1 MSRAL
6 TEITR
11 DLLIAKN
18 EYEIFKSD
26 DLKERIDELR
36 DEQITKEDGIY
47 FFYKDFDKEIDIFD
61 EQIKKAQHYVKFL
74 KSEQERMKMYV
85 IGQFQMTGTLPKHS
99 ALNPL
104 KIRES
109 AGAVDVIDENKI
121 PDTYWVE
128 YTNRK
133 LDKKRILKELKDG
146 DIIPGVRLIQKDF
159 ITGLK

>member
-18 EYEIFKSD
+18 EYEIFESD
-26 DLKERIDELR
+26 DLKERIDDLR
-36 DEQITKEDGIY
+36 DEQVRKEDGIY
-47 FFYKDFDKEIDIFD
+47 FFYKDFDKEIEIFD
-61 EQIKKAQHYVKFL
+61 EQIKKAQRYVKFL
-74 KSEQERMKMYV
+74 KNEQERMKMYV

-109 AGAVDVIDENKI
+109 AGAVDVIDEDKI

>member
-1 MSRAL
+1 MPQSL
-6 TEITR
+6 SEITR

-18 EYEIFKSD
+18 EYEIFESD
-26 DLKERIDELR
+26 DLKERIDQLR
-36 DEQITKEDGIY
+36 NEQYKKEDGIY

-61 EQIKKAQHYVKFL
+61 EQIKKAQRYVKFL

-85 IGQFQMTGTLPKHS
+85 LGQFQITGTLPKHS
-99 ALNPL
+99 VLNPL

-109 AGAVDVIDENKI
+109 AGAVDVIDEDKI
-121 PDTYWVE
+121 PDTYWVQ

-146 DIIPGVRLIQKDF
+146 TTIPGVRLVQKNF

>member
-18 EYEIFKSD
+18 EYEIFESD
-26 DLKERIDELR
+26 DLKERIDQLR
-36 DEQITKEDGIY
+36 DEQYKKEDGIY

-109 AGAVDVIDENKI
+109 AGAVDVIDETKI

-128 YTNRK
+128 YTSRK

>member
-1 MSRAL
+1 MPKSL

-18 EYEIFKSD
+18 EYEIFESD
-26 DLKERIDELR
+26 DLQERIDQLR
-36 DEQITKEDGIY
+36 SEQYKKEDGIY

-61 EQIKKAQHYVKFL
+61 EQIKKAQRYVKFL
-74 KSEQERMKMYV
+74 KNEQERMKAYV
-85 IGQFQMTGTLPKHS
+85 VSSHQLTGSLPNHS
-99 ALNPL
+99 ALNPI

-109 AGAVDVIDENKI
+109 AGAVDVINEEII
-121 PDTYWVE
+121 PDAYWVT

-133 LDKKRILKELKDG
+133 LDKKLILSDLKAG
-146 DIIPGVRLIQKDF
+146 QEIKGVRLTKKDF

>member
-1 MSRAL
+1 MPRSL

-18 EYEIFKSD
+18 EYEIFESD

-61 EQIKKAQHYVKFL
+61 EQITKAQRYVKFL

-85 IGQFQMTGTLPKHS
+85 LGQFQISGTLPKHS

-109 AGAVDVIDENKI
+109 AGAVDVIDEDKI
-121 PDTYWVE
+121 PDTYWIK

-133 LDKKRILKELKDG
+133 LDKKRILKDLKDG
-146 DIIPGVRLIQKDF
+146 DTIPGVRLIKKDF

>member
-1 MSRAL
+1 MQRSL
-6 TEITR
+6 IDITR

-18 EYEIFKSD
+18 EYEIFESD

-36 DEQITKEDGIY
+36 YEQVKKEDGIY

-61 EQIKKAQHYVKFL
+61 EQIKKAQRYVKFL

-85 IGQFQMTGTLPKHS
+85 LGQFQITGTLPKHS
-99 ALNPL
+99 ALNPI

-109 AGAVDVIDENKI
+109 AGAVDIIDEEKI
-121 PDTYWVE
+121 PDTYWIK

-133 LDKKRILKELKDG
+133 LDKKHILKDLKDG
-146 DIIPGVRLIQKDF
+146 ATIPGVRLAKKDF

>member
-1 MSRAL
+1 MKSL

-18 EYEIFKSD
+18 EYEIFESD

-36 DEQITKEDGIY
+36 NEQYIKEDGIY

-61 EQIKKAQHYVKFL
+61 EQIKKAQRYVKFL
-74 KSEQERMKMYV
+74 KNEQERMKAYV
-85 IGQFQMTGTLPKHS
+85 VSSHQLTGSLPNHS
-99 ALNPL
+99 ALNPI

-109 AGAVDVIDENKI
+109 AGSVDVIDESKI
-121 PDTYWVE
+121 PETYWV
-128 YTNRK
+128 TVMTKK
-133 LDKKRILKELKDG
+133 LDKKRILSDLKAG
-146 DIIPGVRLIQKDF
+146 QEIKGVRLVKKDF

>member
-1 MSRAL
+1 MSQSL
-6 TEITR
+6 SEITR

-18 EYEIFKSD
+18 EYEIFESD
-26 DLKERIDELR
+26 DLKERIDQLR
-36 DEQITKEDGIY
+36 NEQYKKEDGIY

-61 EQIKKAQHYVKFL
+61 EQIKKAQRYVKFL
-74 KSEQERMKMYV
+74 KNEQERMKMYV
-85 IGQFQMTGTLPKHS
+85 LSSHQLTGSLPKHS
-99 ALNPL
+99 ALNPI

-109 AGAVDVIDENKI
+109 AGAVDVIDEEKV
-121 PDTYWVE
+121 PDTYWVT

-146 DIIPGVRLIQKDF
+146 ITIPGVRLAKKDF